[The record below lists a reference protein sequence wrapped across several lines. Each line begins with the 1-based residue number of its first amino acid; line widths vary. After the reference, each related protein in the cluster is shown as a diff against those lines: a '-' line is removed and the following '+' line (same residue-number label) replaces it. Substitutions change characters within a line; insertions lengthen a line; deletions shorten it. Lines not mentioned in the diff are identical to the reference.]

1 MGSGLDVVAI
11 VEEATEPF
19 ERRSLRWDVSGLP
32 VPAELLVYTKAEWS
46 RLEAEGGRF
55 ARTLARETVWVFDQ
69 ALRD

>member
-1 MGSGLDVVAI
+1 MAWTWWPSLRRR
-11 VEEATEPF
+11 
-19 ERRSLRWDVSGLP
+19 RRSLRWDVGGLP